1 MISQILSRI
10 RIVSLQNP
18 SRKDVL
24 DIFSEYEKHQ
34 LETIRKDFE
43 QQITSL
49 IDGCWAYSKYL
60 LSIKHFETSVFYHK
74 HQMFVLE
81 NISNLEH
88 KNFID
93 VVGYIDDIAL
103 VLSEYTQGTIYSFEA
118 VSKNFELML
127 KTIELNGKENN
138 IPIKLGLGSQESE
151 MEIKVA
157 GR

>member
-1 MISQILSRI
+1 
-10 RIVSLQNP
+10 
-18 SRKDVL
+18 
-24 DIFSEYEKHQ
+24 
-34 LETIRKDFE
+34 
-43 QQITSL
+43 
-49 IDGCWAYSKYL
+49 
-60 LSIKHFETSVFYHK
+60 
-74 HQMFVLE
+74 MFVLE